1 MTVRTVPIFIDGNTH
16 PAEEV
21 RLSHSALLGSSSASF
36 SGGVSASDR
45 AHGVV
50 NSGDFAVSQR
60 AAGANMSVDVAGG
73 HAWVRGTENQHQG
86 AYHVY
91 NDGTVNLSVAAADA
105 TNPRLDLVVV
115 KVEDDFYSGANKTAS
130 VTIVTGT
137 PAASPA
143 YPTLPANAL
152 VLAAIRVAPTAS
164 SIGTANITDL
174 RTRAASGSEGYT
186 RTGFKNQI
194 MNGDFRINQRGLNS
208 SGQVGGVALTTGQY
222 GFDRWQLNFSGGTV
236 TCKAQTF
243 ADSPTAGF
251 GRITGYE
258 AQNYARVSVSGQ
270 TSAAGNFAR
279 LTQTIEDVRTFAG
292 ATVTVSFYARATTST
307 LSAPAK
313 MAVDL
318 VQYFGTGGSPNADV
332 STPAGQVT
340 LTTSWARYSLTVALP
355 SIANK
360 TIGTT
365 ANTSGLR
372 LNLWASA
379 GSTYNTPTGTL
390 GAQTNDFDV
399 WGVQVERGSFPTAFE
414 ERPLQTELALCQR
427 YWLSIC
433 TTNDYPRLR
442 ASYYAGATHEFF
454 LSTPVSM
461 RVTPTFVGTPRAF
474 VAAGGS
480 GIVINSVSIAGGS
493 GGSPEGVQIVLSLA
507 TSNQDACCAI
517 QTGNGLNA
525 EF

>member
-152 VLAAIRVAPTAS
+152 VLAAIRVAATAS

-186 RTGFKNQI
+186 RTGFKNAI
-194 MNGDFRINQRGLNS
+194 INGDFRINQRAFTS
-208 SGQVGGVALTTGQY
+208 STTSATY
-222 GFDRWQLNFSGGTV
+222 GFDRWAQYNSGGTV
-236 TCKAQTF
+236 TYSTQAFTVGTQVG
-243 ADSPTAGF
+243 DYQPE
-251 GRITGYE
+251 R
-258 AQNYARVSVSGQ
+258 YARLVTSGQ
-270 TSAAGNFAR
+270 SAAGDYGLLR
-279 LTQTIEDVRTFAG
+279 QTIEDVRTFAG
-292 ATVTVSFYARATTST
+292 ATVTVSFWAKANTSALAT
-307 LSAPAK
+307 PAK
-313 MAVDL
+313 MAVEL
-318 VQYFGTGGSPNADV
+318 TQAFGSGGSPSADV
-332 STPAGQVT
+332 NTYAGQVT
-340 LTTSWARYSLTVALP
+340 LTTSWARYSVTVAVP
-355 SIANK
+355 SISGK

-365 ANTSGLR
+365 ANTSGVQ
-372 LNLWASA
+372 LNLWVSA
-379 GSTYNTPTGTL
+379 GSTYNSRTGTL
-390 GAQTNDFDV
+390 GIQSNTFEV

-442 ASYYAGATHEFF
+442 VSYYSGATHEFF

-474 VAAGGS
+474 VAAGGV
-480 GIVINSVSIAGGS
+480 GIVTNSVSIAGGS
-493 GGSPEGVQIVLSLA
+493 GGSPEGVQIALSLA